1 MMKQM
6 VVALLVLL
14 LTACGREGQTAVVT
28 PTSAPSATSQSTG
41 AMSSPLELNTPAV
54 QATLT
59 ATAVPTF
66 TPSPTPTPIAPVIV
80 VQEQTL
86 TEAGQIAIASV
97 QTPQDGWVAIHA
109 QSAEGSVGAVLAQ
122 LPVRQGQN
130 SALTLTIDPYAATP
144 TLWVLLYPQMARFV
158 PIDPALPWQQQGVL
172 TAVSFP
178 VQVQFTLPALNI
190 TNQAVA
196 EDGLVRAHS
205 VYLTTPG
212 WLALHANENG
222 TPGALLGHVYLEAGL
237 HEDVP
242 VPIPWR
248 EAPLELLAMLYEDG
262 ARPQRLDLPGDVPVR
277 VNGEILRRPF
287 RISLPPDVLVYEQ
300 PIVNSQVVIERVV
313 SDGPG
318 WLAVHNEN
326 DGAMGLLIGR
336 APLVDGVNEGV
347 VVTLSETPPT
357 DRLFIML
364 HRDEEPI
371 GQFNFPRA
379 DPRLEVNGRVMDPIP
394 FRVAPGNTLFTQD
407 QPLQVDENGR
417 FSRITIPLVIA
428 DLDIWLVIRRDAEGQ
443 PGDIIAYTWLPA
455 GVSRNVALSID
466 PELATETLYAVL
478 HQDVNANRRFE
489 YPQGGDVPL
498 QRNRRI
504 IQAPFTILNLQLVNQ
519 PIN

>member
-28 PTSAPSATSQSTG
+28 PTSALPATSPATG
-41 AMSSPLELNTPAV
+41 AISSLNTFTI
-54 QATLT
+54 QATL
-59 ATAVPTF
+59 APTAVPAP
-66 TPSPTPTPIAPVIV
+66 TPFPTPTPIAPVIV

-86 TEAGQIAIASV
+86 NETGQIAIASV
-97 QTPQDGWVAIHA
+97 QTPQDGWIAIHA
-109 QSAEGSVGAVLAQ
+109 QSAEGSIGAVLAQ

-130 SALTLTIDPYAATP
+130 SALTLSLDPYAATP
-144 TLWVLLYPQMARFV
+144 TLWALLYPQTAVFV

-172 TAVSFP
+172 TATSFP

-190 TNQAVA
+190 ANQAVA
-196 EDGLVRAHS
+196 EDGLVRADS
-205 VYLTTPG
+205 VYLTAPG

-222 TPGALLGHVYLEAGL
+222 TPGALLGHIYLEAGL

-242 VPIPWR
+242 VLIPWR

-262 ARPQRLDLPGDVPVR
+262 ARPQRLDLPGDAPVR
-277 VNGEILRRPF
+277 VNGEMLMRPF

-300 PIVNSQVVIERVV
+300 PIVNGQVVIERVV

-326 DGAMGLLIGR
+326 NGTMGLLIGR

-347 VVTLSETPPT
+347 VVTLRETPPT

-371 GQFNFPRA
+371 GQFNFPRT

-428 DLDIWLVIRRDAEGQ
+428 DLDVWLVIRRDAEGE
-443 PGDIIAYTWLPA
+443 PGNIIAYTWLPA
-455 GVSRNVALSID
+455 GVSRNVTLSID
-466 PELATETLYAVL
+466 PEQATETLYAVL
-478 HQDVNANRRFE
+478 HQDVNANQRFE

>member
-1 MMKQM
+1 MMKQI
-6 VVALLVLL
+6 VVGLLVLL
-14 LTACGREGQTAVVT
+14 LAACAREGQTAVAT
-28 PTSAPSATSQSTG
+28 PTYTLPATSQSTG
-41 AMSSPLELNTPAV
+41 AMGSSLVVNA
-54 QATLT
+54 LT
-59 ATAVPTF
+59 AQATF
-66 TPSPTPTPIAPVIV
+66 TPTAVLTLTPFPSPTPIAPLIV
-80 VQEQTL
+80 VHEQTL
-86 TEAGQIAIASV
+86 TEEGQITIARV

-109 QSAEGSVGAVLAQ
+109 QSSEGDIGAALAQ

-130 SALTLTIDPYAATP
+130 PALTLTLDPYDATP
-144 TLWVLLYPQMARFV
+144 TLWVLLYPEAIEFM
-158 PIDPALPWQQQGVL
+158 PIDLAQPWQQQGVL
-172 TAVSFP
+172 TAVSFT

-190 TNQAVA
+190 ANQAVL

-205 VYLTTPG
+205 VFLTAPG
-212 WLALHANENG
+212 WLALHASKDG
-222 TPGALLGHVYLEAGL
+222 APGALLGYVYLEAGL
-237 HEDVP
+237 HENVP
-242 VPIPWR
+242 VSIPWR
-248 EAPLELLAMLYEDG
+248 EAPLELLAVLYEDG
-262 ARPQRLDLPGDVPVR
+262 ARPQRLDLPGDAPVR
-277 VNGEILRRPF
+277 VNGEMLMRPF

-300 PIVNSQVVIERVV
+300 PIVNRQVVIERVV

-326 DGAMGLLIGR
+326 NGTMGLLIGR

-371 GQFNFPRA
+371 GQFNFPRT
-379 DPRLEVNGRVMDPIP
+379 DPRLEYNGRVIDPIP

-407 QPLQVDENGR
+407 QSLQVDENGR

-428 DLDIWLVIRRDAEGQ
+428 DLDIWLVIRRDAEGE

-455 GVSRNVALSID
+455 GVSRNVTLSID
-466 PELATETLYAVL
+466 PEQATETLYAVL
-478 HQDVNANRRFE
+478 HQDVNANQRFE

-504 IQAPFTILNLQLVNQ
+504 IQAPFTILNLQLINQ
-519 PIN
+519 PAD